1 MARKRTNKNGLR
13 TVSFVVDGKRYYVR
27 GKTLTEAREKAR
39 GRQKELEEGRY
50 KRSSDLTLNEYHDRW
65 EAAREGT
72 VKGATIRKQ
81 YFQFK
86 AAAAVQIDK
95 NGKTF
100 GALKLDEIDTYHI
113 KLLQKA
119 LVDVPDR
126 PGGHKNAKRSPDS
139 INGIIAHINH
149 ILHDAVNE
157 RAISWNPCT
166 GVKNLKRTE
175 RPARETKH
183 RALTP
188 EETKLFF
195 RAAEDSWNYDL
206 YRFLINTG
214 CRVGEAG
221 ALTLADIQQDG
232 IHIERTITK
241 NVNGVYVIGETT
253 KTEHGRRVIP
263 MTAGIREALEHQKGL
278 NDALRSGK
286 VIDLHAPLFTTP
298 RGNLLNVANIDRE
311 LAKICRRIGIQ
322 HFTAHA
328 FRDTFATRALESG
341 MKPKTLQEILGHAD
355 FSVTMNTYAHVME
368 STKADEMQ
376 GVIIAI

>member
-1 MARKRTNKNGLR
+1 MARKRENRNGLR
-13 TVSFVVDGKRYYVR
+13 TASFVVDGKRYYVR
-27 GKTLTEAREKAR
+27 GRTLTEAREKALA
-39 GRQKELEEGRY
+39 RQKEIEERQY
-50 KRSSDLTLNEYHDRW
+50 KRSSELTLNEYHERW

-81 YFQFK
+81 YFQYK
-86 AAAAVQIDK
+86 AASEVQIDK
-95 NGKTF
+95 SGKLF
-100 GALKLDEIDTYHI
+100 GDLKLDEIETHHI
-113 KLLQKA
+113 RMLQKA
-119 LVDVPDR
+119 LAVVPDR
-126 PGGHKNAKRSPDS
+126 PGGHKDAKRSPDS

-166 GVKNLKRTE
+166 GVKNLKRTD

-183 RALTP
+183 RALSL
-188 EETKLFF
+188 EETRLFF
-195 RAAEDSWNYDL
+195 QAAVDSWNYDL

-221 ALTLADIQQDG
+221 ALTMADIRPEG
-232 IHIERTITK
+232 IRIERTITK
-241 NVNGVYVIGETT
+241 NASGVYVVGETT
-253 KTEHGRRVIP
+253 KTAHGRRIIP
-263 MTAGIREALEHQKGL
+263 MTAGIREAVDHQKAINAAVWG
-278 NDALRSGK
+278 GK
-286 VIDLHAPLFTTP
+286 VIDMQAPLFTTP

-311 LAKICRRIGIQ
+311 LAKICKRIGIPQ
-322 HFTAHA
+322 FTAHA

-368 STKADEMQ
+368 STKADEMK
-376 GVIIAI
+376 GVVIAI